1 MSCGVACIDTCHSFA
16 AGYDLATSGGF
27 TETFEHFDNVIGFKY
42 LRGMHL
48 NDAKKELG
56 SRVDRHDSLGKGTL
70 GIEPFKWIM
79 EDERFDGIPLI
90 LETPD
95 EALWPEE
102 IRMLKGFVK

>member
-1 MSCGVACIDTCHSFA
+1 MGVCIDTCHAFA
-16 AGYDLATSGGF
+16 AGYDLATFSGF
-27 TETFEHFDNVIGFKY
+27 TETFEHFDNVIGFRY

-70 GIEPFKWIM
+70 GVEPFKWIM
-79 EDERFDGIPLI
+79 QDERFDGIPLI

-95 EALWPEE
+95 ETLWPDE
-102 IRMLKGFVK
+102 IRMLKGFMK